1 MVTPP
6 AWLIAV
12 STFAAG
18 IAWLVFARS
27 QRGRWQG
34 GVLGWLSLP
43 FFAVSLVYGW
53 FALTDV
59 PIELRMSQ
67 SRIGVLTISI
77 SQAVILLTL
86 ALLEMR
92 RK

>member
-6 AWLIAV
+6 AWLIAG

-34 GVLGWLSLP
+34 SVLGWLSLP

-53 FALTDV
+53 FAFADV
-59 PIELRMSQ
+59 PIDLRMTQ
-67 SRIGVLTISI
+67 SRIGVLTISV
-77 SQAVILLTL
+77 SQALILLAL
-86 ALLEMR
+86 AFIEGR